1 MGNVDVMIEH
11 ARFVEVAQN
20 LLSKYSIDEL
30 CGLEE
35 DTIRE
40 EMKPD
45 YADPA
50 VIIAICKKLAQEKQK
65 QLN

>member
-1 MGNVDVMIEH
+1 MENVDVMLEH
-11 ARFVEVAQN
+11 ARFVEIAQN

-30 CGLEE
+30 RVLAE

-40 EMKPD
+40 EIKPD

-50 VIIAICKKLAQEKQK
+50 VIIAICKKLAQENRKQW
-65 QLN
+65 N

>member
-1 MGNVDVMIEH
+1 MGSVDVILEH
-11 ARFVEVAQN
+11 ARFVEIAQN

-30 CGLEE
+30 RGLEE

-50 VIIAICKKLAQEKQK
+50 VIIAICKKLPQENRK

>member
-11 ARFVEVAQN
+11 ARFVEIAQN

-30 CGLEE
+30 RVLEE
-35 DTIRE
+35 DTIKE
-40 EMKPD
+40 EMKPNH
-45 YADPA
+45 ADPA
-50 VIIAICKKLAQEKQK
+50 VIIAICNKLAQENRK